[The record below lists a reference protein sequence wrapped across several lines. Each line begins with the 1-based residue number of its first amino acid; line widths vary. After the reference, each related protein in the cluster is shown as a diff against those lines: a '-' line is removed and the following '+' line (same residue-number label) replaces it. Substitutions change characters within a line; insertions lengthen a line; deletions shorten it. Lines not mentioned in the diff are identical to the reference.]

1 MSPSGK
7 RQPSSP
13 SDGAPRRVEERRA
26 LGVGFTISLA
36 LHVLAIGLY
45 ASAVGTLP
53 LPDTPREPT
62 PPRRQ
67 PLGVELVT
75 LPDPPVIEEPQAAEP
90 LPPAPQEPPEPAPD
104 EPPLTP
110 ASVVVDATQ
119 ETEEEEERVVVV
131 RDLTVAERLQP
142 RMGDPRLW
150 AGVDRHFSE
159 LTDFERADLLLRGM
173 IRTWND
179 SVAVAEALANRAR
192 DWTYT
197 DSDGRR
203 WGLASGRL
211 YLGDFSIPLPFSFE
225 VPPDQRR
232 EWAGRQW
239 LAQDLAQGA
248 VVAQIRETWADRARA
263 IRERLEAD
271 RAAAR
276 DVTSDRGNGR

>member
-7 RQPSSP
+7 RPPSSA
-13 SDGAPRRVEERRA
+13 SEGAPRRVEERRA
-26 LGVGFTISLA
+26 LAVGFTISLA

-45 ASAVGTLP
+45 ASSVGTLP
-53 LPDTPREPT
+53 PPDTLRELT
-62 PPRRQ
+62 PPSRQ
-67 PLGVELVT
+67 PLGVELLA

-90 LPPAPQEPPEPAPD
+90 PPPAPQNPAPD
-104 EPPLTP
+104 QPPPTP

-119 ETEEEEERVVVV
+119 ETEDEEERVVVV

-150 AGVDRHFSE
+150 AGVDRNFSE

-211 YLGDFSIPLPFSFE
+211 YLGDFSVPLPFSFE
-225 VPPDQRR
+225 VSPDQRR

-271 RAAAR
+271 RAADR
-276 DVTSDRGNGR
+276 DVTSDRGNGG